1 MIVDCLV
8 WDFPLKGTWDVAHLC
23 HGVPSV
29 RGAVVAEPKEQQ
41 NLLGHPAAVQSEI
54 PLERTL
60 LPGLVGGLLMGTL
73 VFGTVASLDGVTD
86 ELLSEVHGFKATP

>member
-1 MIVDCLV
+1 M
-8 WDFPLKGTWDVAHLC
+8 
-23 HGVPSV
+23 
-29 RGAVVAEPKEQQ
+29 
-41 NLLGHPAAVQSEI
+41 QSEI